1 MSTEVLLD
9 FKLITLSQLADHIG
23 VHRSTIYRK
32 LKKRGIQPPG
42 ELLGPK
48 WVEIIVKIL
57 NDLDVEFEKLPKEST
72 D

>member
-1 MSTEVLLD
+1 MNTKVLLD
-9 FKLITLSQLADHIG
+9 FKLITLSQLADEVGI
-23 VHRSTIYRK
+23 HRSTIYRK

-48 WVEIIVKIL
+48 WIEIIVKVL
-57 NDLDVEFEKLPKEST
+57 NDLDIEFEHLPKEST

>member
-1 MSTEVLLD
+1 MNTEVLLG
-9 FKLITLSQLADHIG
+9 FKLITLCQLADEIG

-48 WVEIIVKIL
+48 WVDTIL
-57 NDLDVEFEKLPKEST
+57 KVLNGEDVDKNNLPILSIE
-72 D
+72 

>member
-1 MSTEVLLD
+1 MNTEVLLG
-9 FKLITLSQLADHIG
+9 FKLITLCQLADEIG

-48 WVEIIVKIL
+48 WVETIVKVLNGEDVDKNNLPIL
-57 NDLDVEFEKLPKEST
+57 SIE
-72 D
+72 

>member
-1 MSTEVLLD
+1 MSTEALLD
-9 FKLITLSQLADHIG
+9 FKLITVCQLADDIG

-42 ELLGPK
+42 GLLGTK
-48 WVEIIVKIL
+48 WVEIIVKVL
-57 NDLDVEFEKLPKEST
+57 NDLDIDLEKIPKEAT